1 MRAEGKQY
9 LKEQTLADVE
19 ATLDP
24 SRFVRVHRS
33 YVLNLDRLVR
43 VELDERE
50 NRVAT
55 LTTGER
61 LPVSRSGHTR
71 LTAALER

>member
-1 MRAEGKQY
+1 M
-9 LKEQTLADVE
+9 
-19 ATLDP
+19 LDP
-24 SRFVRVHRS
+24 ARFVRMHRS
-33 YVLNLDRLVR
+33 YVLNLDRLAR

-55 LTTGER
+55 LTTGAR
-61 LPVSRSGHTR
+61 VPVSRSGHAR